1 MSVPFFTVIHTNNR
15 GSAIFILPF
24 ILNLGQDSLF
34 FIWEMFFLNAVWAY
48 VSVKADQES

>member
-34 FIWEMFFLNAVWAY
+34 FIWEMFLNAVWAY